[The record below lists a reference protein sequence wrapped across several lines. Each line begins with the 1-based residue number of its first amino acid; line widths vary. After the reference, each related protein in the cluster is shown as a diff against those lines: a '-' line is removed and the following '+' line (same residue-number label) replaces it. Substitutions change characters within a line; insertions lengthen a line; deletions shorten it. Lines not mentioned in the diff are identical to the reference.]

1 MQHALACE
9 TFDGSD
15 FRSVRLNCQDR
26 ACLDGSP
33 VQLNRAGAALAGI
46 AADVSPC
53 QIQLFPQEI
62 NQQSPWLHNNLMLP
76 TVDGD
81 PYRNSGKLDLS
92 NHAQLASICAS
103 QNLSL
108 KLFSSNRQTLIK
120 KFSFD
125 CHTPTSSQSQYL
137 SEKSSRSLVTNARN
151 LFFQQVTS
159 RLTNTMG
166 FHYDRP
172 MLRRGSIFR
181 RACRVTVLM
190 MVFAAVG
197 AEPAHANHYLS
208 KPGEPPSAVLSATF
222 A

>member
-1 MQHALACE
+1 
-9 TFDGSD
+9 
-15 FRSVRLNCQDR
+15 
-26 ACLDGSP
+26 
-33 VQLNRAGAALAGI
+33 
-46 AADVSPC
+46 
-53 QIQLFPQEI
+53 
-62 NQQSPWLHNNLMLP
+62 MLR

-92 NHAQLASICAS
+92 SHAQLASICAS

-108 KLFSSNRQTLIK
+108 KLFSSKRQTLIK

-125 CHTPTSSQSQYL
+125 CHTPTSSRSQYL
-137 SEKSSRSLVTNARN
+137 SEKSSRSLVTNAWS

-172 MLRRGSIFR
+172 MLRRGSIVR

-190 MVFAAVG
+190 MVFTAVG
-197 AEPAHANHYLS
+197 AAPPAQANPYLS
-208 KPGEPPSAVLSATF
+208 KPGEPPAAVRAATCALSGGFIHLYTALDNRLF
-222 A
+222 EKYGV